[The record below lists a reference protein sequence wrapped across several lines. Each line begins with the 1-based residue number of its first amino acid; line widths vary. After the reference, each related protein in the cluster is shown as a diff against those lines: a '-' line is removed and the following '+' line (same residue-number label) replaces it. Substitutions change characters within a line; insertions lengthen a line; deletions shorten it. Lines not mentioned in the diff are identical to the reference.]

1 MKTMTICT
9 VDKINNALYKLD
21 PANTSCNENDGM
33 HDEYLSISH
42 YIFDA
47 VVDGFDI
54 RTAIENELYDAFMIT
69 AENYDIEILVN
80 ML

>member
-1 MKTMTICT
+1 MKTMTIYT
-9 VDKINNALYKLD
+9 VDKINNALYELD

-33 HDEYLSISH
+33 HDEYLAIAH

-47 VVDGFDI
+47 VNDGFDI
-54 RTAIENELYDAFMIT
+54 RMAIENELYDAFMIT
-69 AENYDIEILVN
+69 AENYDIERLVN